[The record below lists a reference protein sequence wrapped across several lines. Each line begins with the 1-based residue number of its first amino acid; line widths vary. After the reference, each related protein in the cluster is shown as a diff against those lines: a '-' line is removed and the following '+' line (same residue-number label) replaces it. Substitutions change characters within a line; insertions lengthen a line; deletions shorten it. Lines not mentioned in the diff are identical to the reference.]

1 MRLGRTFFSLYLLI
15 VFSLLS
21 IIWFLDQAWHI
32 YLEQD
37 VDSYNGYKVVM
48 MAVEDR
54 LLESPQEEW
63 QDKVKVL
70 ADKYQISLS
79 IRPMPTIKKL
89 TKVDQERLTLGKTY
103 IYLQGDDVMLHHL
116 IGKTEQVLILGPMQ
130 IPTRPE
136 LATFGRIII
145 LIIFGILIFFW
156 LWPLSKDLDSLDK
169 NARKI
174 AESNFDVQAPKA
186 MTSTISPL
194 TKTFN
199 MMAIRLKNLANAHKE
214 LTNAVA
220 HELRTPLARSRFAL
234 QMLEHSKDE
243 AKCAKYIAQID
254 SDTKELDELINELL
268 QYSTLESDR
277 PQLNLADH
285 HVEQLVQTHIAKYEQ
300 YEGRFEI
307 DNQVGNL
314 YIECDKHFI
323 DRALSNYITNAM
335 KYGDNIIRIRIS
347 KTADDIIIDVEDN
360 GSGVED
366 NIKQSVFEAF
376 TRADKSRNKDEG
388 GFGLGL
394 AIVERIMEWHQGT
407 VSVGDSDLGGAKF
420 SLRFPMYQ

>member
-21 IIWFLDQAWHI
+21 IIWFLDQAWHF

-37 VDSYNGYKVVM
+37 VDSYDGYKIVM
-48 MAVEDR
+48 AAAEER
-54 LLESPQEEW
+54 LLSLPEEEW
-63 QDKVKVL
+63 DEELSRLNEKF
-70 ADKYQISLS
+70 QIHLS
-79 IRPMPTIKKL
+79 TRLMPTIKKL
-89 TKVDQERLTLGKTY
+89 TKDDQERLARGKTY

-136 LATFGRIII
+136 LATFGRTLI
-145 LIIFGILIFFW
+145 LVVFGILIFFW
-156 LWPLSKDLDSLDK
+156 LWPLSRDLDSLDK
-169 NARKI
+169 TARLI
-174 AESNFDVQAPKA
+174 GESNFDVQAPKA

-234 QMLEHSKDE
+234 QMLAVAKDE
-243 AKCAKYIAQID
+243 EKRAKYIEQID

-268 QYSTLESDR
+268 MYSTLESDR
-277 PQLNLADH
+277 PQLNFADYKAIDI
-285 HVEQLVQTHIAKYEQ
+285 VKSHIAKYEQ
-300 YEGRFEI
+300 YDGKIEI
-307 DNQVGNL
+307 NNQVGNL
-314 YIECDKHFI
+314 YVECDKHFI
-323 DRALSNYITNAM
+323 DRALANYITNAI
-335 KYGDNIIRIRIS
+335 KYGDDLIVITLS
-347 KTADDIIIDVEDN
+347 QSEDDIIIDVEDN
-360 GSGVED
+360 GNGVED
-366 NIKQSVFEAF
+366 DIKSQVFEAF

-394 AIVERIMEWHQGT
+394 AIVERIMEWHQGK
-407 VSVGDSDLGGAKF
+407 VDVADGRLGGAKF
-420 SLRFPMYQ
+420 RLKFPIVQ